1 MSRLMWVIFIIAL
14 ITIGYSVYQAI
25 QPDADIAGWV
35 QVGIAALGIPILL
48 REIIQIRTTID
59 QKPIISVGLGNVNDL
74 PLSKIRNT
82 HVLNTSINVSR
93 GYAHFWLLI
102 RNQGKVA
109 AKSIKVHFEFK
120 GSNQKNK
127 LLGPVIESKDWLN
140 DKRYTFKKVNNAD
153 FVFIGGENWIL
164 HANDTDMFD
173 FHISTVIVKNAET
186 KERERPDY
194 GDYQFVCTIWA
205 DGLDKPISENLAVRI
220 VDKIK

>member
-1 MSRLMWVIFIIAL
+1 MSQK
-14 ITIGYSVYQAI
+14 IG
-25 QPDADIAGWV
+25 
-35 QVGIAALGIPILL
+35 
-48 REIIQIRTTID
+48 
-59 QKPIISVGLGNVNDL
+59 
-74 PLSKIRNT
+74 
-82 HVLNTSINVSR
+82 
-93 GYAHFWLLI
+93 
-102 RNQGKVA
+102 
-109 AKSIKVHFEFK
+109 
-120 GSNQKNK
+120 
-127 LLGPVIESKDWLN
+127 LN